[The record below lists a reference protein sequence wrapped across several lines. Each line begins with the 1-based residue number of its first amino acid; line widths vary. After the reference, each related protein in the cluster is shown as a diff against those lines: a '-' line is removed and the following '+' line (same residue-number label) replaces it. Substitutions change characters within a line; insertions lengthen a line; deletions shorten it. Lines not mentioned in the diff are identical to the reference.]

1 MVKQESFKYALSTLI
16 DNFSDPMKL
25 GFLNDM
31 IKDKGILLFNEI
43 LYNVV

>member
-25 GFLNDM
+25 GIFNDM
-31 IKDKGILLFNEI
+31 IRQGDII
-43 LYNVV
+43 IV